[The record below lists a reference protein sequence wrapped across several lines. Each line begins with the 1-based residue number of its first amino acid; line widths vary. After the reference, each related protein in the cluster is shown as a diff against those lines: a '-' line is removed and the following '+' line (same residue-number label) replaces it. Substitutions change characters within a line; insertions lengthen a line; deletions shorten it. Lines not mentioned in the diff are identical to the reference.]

1 MAHPGHPGSS
11 GSLTSALFFG
21 STKGGQTPSFQ
32 WAGLDSILGRPHL
45 TERWLGMVAH
55 TLPLRKAKASLVR
68 ALPAVDTEGKRLS
81 SECLIKRQL
90 WRNKL
95 HHLPLRH
102 LWEGQTPPTVLH
114 VQLALWSPRLAACA
128 SMAGQ
133 HGVCLAAEGVN
144 MENHL
149 VGLHVFVFSRLQYF
163 FLIFPSLSLLFF
175 L

>member
-1 MAHPGHPGSS
+1 MRRSNAP
-11 GSLTSALFFG
+11 
-21 STKGGQTPSFQ
+21 
-32 WAGLDSILGRPHL
+32 
-45 TERWLGMVAH
+45 M
-55 TLPLRKAKASLVR
+55 
-68 ALPAVDTEGKRLS
+68 
-81 SECLIKRQL
+81 
-90 WRNKL
+90 
-95 HHLPLRH
+95 
-102 LWEGQTPPTVLH
+102 VLH

-163 FLIFPSLSLLFF
+163 LLIFPSLSLLFF